1 MEIVCHD
8 DPRTSQCR
16 VLGVK
21 EIIHHTPVV
30 AWRPLSATIRV
41 LRFLLFS
48 LLHCPSPWIFL
59 LPSSSPVHACRGDG
73 QEEAWRKRGS
83 PRWPSSREF
92 YTAQLSALVDKSLDN
107 GLLLLLPSLPCL
119 TFPPHGLERCRGAED
134 REKEEEEKEDG
145 GEIKGDLRFGKEGF
159 TDVNLTCAVRL
170 RINRFE
176 FF

>member
-1 MEIVCHD
+1 M
-8 DPRTSQCR
+8 PRTRSQR
-16 VLGVK
+16 NHSSHPGRGMATTLG
-21 EIIHHTPVV
+21 HDSRAALPP
-30 AWRPLSATIRV
+30 PL
-41 LRFLLFS
+41 
-48 LLHCPSPWIFL
+48 PP
-59 LPSSSPVHACRGDG
+59 PSSVTMDFPPTLLASCAKHACRGDG

-134 REKEEEEKEDG
+134 REKEEEKKEDG